1 MFRRKYKTYT
11 SSNPSLYKYE
21 VKLLITFKVCQ
32 GKSVFWLRKENKNCK
47 QYAWKS
53 NQRCTN
59 TYNQG
64 TVSLFNKKLHGDY
77 YGPVAVQNAFQI
89 LTHLILI
96 ITPYGWYC
104 HYLFPRSH
112 S

>member
-64 TVSLFNKKLHGDY
+64 TVSLFNKSY
-77 YGPVAVQNAFQI
+77 MV
-89 LTHLILI
+89 
-96 ITPYGWYC
+96 ITMGQLQSKM
-104 HYLFPRSH
+104 LFKS
-112 S
+112 